1 MVHHYVH
8 IHSHLK
14 RYAYGRHHHHVA
26 REEGERGG
34 GGKAGEG
41 GKAKIGNLGPQLGQ
55 FIEGRTNASS

>member
-8 IHSHLK
+8 IHSHPK

-41 GKAKIGNLGPQLGQ
+41 GKAKIGNLGP
-55 FIEGRTNASS
+55 